1 MLLLHVSSFKLISIY
16 MYIVTHILQKKNL
29 HEHMYDHFNSY
40 RKISDIYSV
49 HVHCFLGNDNCTS
62 DYTEIIEIH
71 VHV

>member
-16 MYIVTHILQKKNL
+16 MYIVTHILQKKTL
-29 HEHMYDHFNSY
+29 HEHMYDRFNSY

>member
-29 HEHMYDHFNSY
+29 HEHMYDRFNSY

>member
-16 MYIVTHILQKKNL
+16 MYIVTHILQEKNL
-29 HEHMYDHFNSY
+29 HEHMYDRFNSY

-71 VHV
+71 VYV

>member
-29 HEHMYDHFNSY
+29 HEHMYDCFNSY

-49 HVHCFLGNDNCTS
+49 HVHCFLGNDNFTS

-71 VHV
+71 VYV

>member
-16 MYIVTHILQKKNL
+16 MYIVTHILQEKNL
-29 HEHMYDHFNSY
+29 HEHMYDRFNSY

>member
-1 MLLLHVSSFKLISIY
+1 
-16 MYIVTHILQKKNL
+16 MYIVTHILQEKNL
-29 HEHMYDHFNSY
+29 HEHMYDRFNSY